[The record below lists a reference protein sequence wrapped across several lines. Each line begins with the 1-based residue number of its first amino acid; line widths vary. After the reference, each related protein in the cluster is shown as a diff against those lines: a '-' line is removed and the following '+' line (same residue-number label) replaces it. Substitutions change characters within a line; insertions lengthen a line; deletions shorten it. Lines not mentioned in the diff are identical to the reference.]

1 MSERSRSEQRRLALA
16 EHFASS
22 WGDRSISYAVVHGLE
37 RYPVCIGRDLD
48 VAIAPESVA
57 RAVETAVARGRD
69 HGFGTALFRWS
80 HWGLYQLAL
89 LDAEE
94 WTALALD
101 LLCTTDVWRAKL
113 VRLVDRAQ
121 LERITAGD
129 DQLGPFSISEEGRF
143 LKSCVR
149 PLLCGDLSRMG
160 TGREWSLPVTPPH
173 PVDAEQLEE
182 LLGEAGASALETAS
196 SPDELA
202 ALLPAG
208 LQGLQRRWASSHLLP
223 AARSIRD
230 AFTGRVRRRLLNPAA
245 CLFVAT
251 PEPGV
256 VLEAARELSRAAR
269 RMFVD
274 VRPTEPPRS
283 RLRRIAA
290 DLGAWR
296 APPVSEFVVT
306 VVVREPSAGDA
317 RLGLLHR
324 VLPTAYLRLTG
335 GLSRE
340 QARDVLRT
348 RIVDFLAETY
358 SPSAFVSVPGQAQ
371 RMRVPVARRLEET
384 RA

>member
-16 EHFASS
+16 EHIASS

-129 DQLGPFSISEEGRF
+129 DQLGSFRISEEGRF

-160 TGREWSLPVTPPH
+160 TGREWSLPVTSPH

-182 LLGEAGASALETAS
+182 LLGAAGASALETAS
-196 SPDELA
+196 SPDELTA
-202 ALLPAG
+202 MLPAG
-208 LQGLQRRWASSHLLP
+208 LRGLQRRWARSHPLA

-230 AFTGRVRRRLLNPAA
+230 AVGGRVRRRFLNPAA

-251 PEPGV
+251 PEPEV
-256 VLEAARELSRAAR
+256 VLEAVQELARAAR
-269 RMFVD
+269 PMFVD
-274 VRPTEPPRS
+274 VRPTELPRS
-283 RLRRIAA
+283 RLRRTVAE
-290 DLGAWR
+290 LGAWR

-306 VVVREPSAGDA
+306 VVVGEASIDGALFGP
-317 RLGLLHR
+317 LHR
-324 VLPTAYLRLTG
+324 VLPTAFVGLAG

-340 QARDVLRT
+340 EARDTVRA

-358 SPSAFVSVPGQAQ
+358 SPSAFASVPEPAQ
-371 RMRVPVARRLEET
+371 PVRAPAVRRLERT